1 MALRDTIKELCKKKG
16 VTMAEAERD
25 LGFAKGY
32 LSKLDKSSPSSERIK
47 VIAEYLG
54 VSPSMLLLR
63 NYIDEKIEEIS
74 EGHYVNP
81 GAAKAAQEAFDNPD
95 MKALFDAA
103 RGASAEDI
111 RAACA
116 VLLALKAK
124 NGGNNQE

>member
-1 MALRDTIKELCKKKG
+1 MGLKDVIKRLCKEKG
-16 VTMAEAERD
+16 TTLAQVEQE
-25 LGFAKGY
+25 LGFSKGY
-32 LSKLDKSSPSSERIK
+32 LSKIDQSSPSTDRIR
-47 VIAEYLG
+47 
-54 VSPSMLLLR
+54 MLAK
-63 NYIDEKIEEIS
+63 YFD
-74 EGHYVNP
+74 VNP
-81 GAAKAAQEAFDNPD
+81 YELIYADVAGKEFDIKEGYYTERDAAKAAQEAFDNPD

>member
-1 MALRDTIKELCKKKG
+1 MALKDTIKELCKRKG

-32 LSKLDKSSPSSERIK
+32 LSKLDKTSPTSKRIRM
-47 VIAEYLG
+47 IAEYFG
-54 VSPSMLLLR
+54 VDPSILLLR
-63 NYIDEKIEEIS
+63 DFVDGQIEEIES
-74 EGHYVNP
+74 GHYVNP
-81 GAAKAAQEAFDNPD
+81 DAAKAAQEAFDDPD
-95 MKALFDAA
+95 MRALFDAA

-124 NGGNNQE
+124 NGTVEQD

>member
-1 MALRDTIKELCKKKG
+1 MALKDTIKKLCKKKG

-32 LSKLDKSSPSSERIK
+32 LSKLDKSSPTSGRIR
-47 VIAEYLG
+47 VIAEYFG
-54 VSPSMLLLR
+54 VSPSILLLR
-63 NYIDEKIEEIS
+63 NYVDEQIEEIE
-74 EGHYVNP
+74 EGHYVKP

>member
-74 EGHYVNP
+74 EGHYVKP

-124 NGGNNQE
+124 NGTNEQD